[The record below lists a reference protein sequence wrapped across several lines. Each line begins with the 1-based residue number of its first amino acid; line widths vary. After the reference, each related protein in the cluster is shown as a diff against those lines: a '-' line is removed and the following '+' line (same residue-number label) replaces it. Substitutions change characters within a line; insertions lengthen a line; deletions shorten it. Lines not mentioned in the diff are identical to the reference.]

1 MNNLLTIIAAGGIL
15 MTNTIA
21 FADETRAL
29 RYSADDMIASLEDND
44 PTKHEELMIEDGR
57 LRVVGDGEGIGWFSD
72 SQGPLLYKDVTG
84 DFMIE
89 TEVSMHRKD
98 GEEGL
103 PEGNFSSAGLLVR
116 APGGTQ
122 GNENWLMFN
131 IGFQNRFYG
140 RELKVTRPMNI
151 PKEENPMY
159 DFGMHSLSTLYLL
172 PEEDTGPMKLRV
184 ARINDELRAYYFT
197 DGQWHEQ
204 ALQQGME
211 VFGNG
216 INEPVSEFGNGHF
229 RPNGM
234 NLPETVQAGILVN
247 AGIDGTSLAPKR
259 DGYAL
264 FSYVEIGPISNF
276 EDALN

>member
-1 MNNLLTIIAAGGIL
+1 
-15 MTNTIA
+15 MTTTLA
-21 FADETRAL
+21 FADTTKAA
-29 RYSADDMIASLEDND
+29 RYDASKILTSFEDND
-44 PTKHEELMIEDGR
+44 PSKHEELIIEDGR
-57 LRVVGDGEGIGWFSD
+57 LKVVGDGEGIGWFSD

-84 DFMIE
+84 DFMIQ

-98 GEEGL
+98 GEAGL

-140 RELKVTRPMNI
+140 RELKVTRPMDV
-151 PKEENPMY
+151 PKEENPLY
-159 DFGMHSLSTLYLL
+159 DVGFHSLSTLYLL
-172 PEEDTGPMKLRV
+172 PEENTEPMKLRV
-184 ARINDELRAYYFT
+184 ARIGDELRTYYFT
-197 DGQWHEQ
+197 AGKGHEQ

-216 INEPVSEFGNGHF
+216 INKPVSEFGNGQF

-234 NLPETVQAGILVN
+234 NLPETVQAGIMVN
-247 AGIDGTSLAPKR
+247 AGIDEASFAPKR

-264 FSYVEIGPISNF
+264 FSYIEIAPISNF
-276 EDALN
+276 V